1 MTVRN
6 NFDKKL
12 TILGEILKNKRLDL
26 SLEKKSR
33 EFFLKDRIDKGLI
46 EDSSISIETL
56 KNIENGKTMPSI
68 STLKILAIA
77 FEVDL
82 NKLIDLIYDYI

>member
-33 EFFLKDRIDKGLI
+33 EYFLKDRIDKGLI

-82 NKLIDLIYDYI
+82 NELIDLIYDYI

>member
-12 TILGEILKNKRLDL
+12 IMLGEILKNKRLDL

-33 EFFLKDRIDKGLI
+33 EFFLKDRIDKGLL

-68 STLKILAIA
+68 STLKILSIA
-77 FEVDL
+77 F
-82 NKLIDLIYDYI
+82 

>member
-46 EDSSISIETL
+46 EDSSISIATL

-82 NKLIDLIYDYI
+82 NELIDLIYDYI

>member
-26 SLEKKSR
+26 SLEKNL
-33 EFFLKDRIDKGLI
+33 E
-46 EDSSISIETL
+46 
-56 KNIENGKTMPSI
+56 NI
-68 STLKILAIA
+68 
-77 FEVDL
+77 F
-82 NKLIDLIYDYI
+82 

>member
-12 TILGEILKNKRLDL
+12 TMLGEILKNKRLDL

-82 NKLIDLIYDYI
+82 NELIDLIYDYI

>member
-12 TILGEILKNKRLDL
+12 IMLGEILKNKRLDL

-33 EFFLKDRIDKGLI
+33 EFFLKDRIDKGLL

-68 STLKILAIA
+68 STLKILSIA

-82 NKLIDLIYDYI
+82 NELIDLIYDYI

>member
-82 NKLIDLIYDYI
+82 NELIDLIYDYI